1 MQRYKS
7 FYSLVILLAFS
18 AANADVVE
26 SGKWS
31 SSSTWS
37 EGEVPSSSLESPY
50 TSLTMGSSGITLE
63 VDSDQWVDRLN
74 VGDYTDTTIVIDSG
88 VTFSIG
94 GCASP
99 KDLITSSSASN
110 TIHFTGDGTLAFGFS
125 KLSDPLIN
133 KSTIVFDV
141 NVEGKSHWSNYFNTD
156 AASNITINKNFEVFG
171 QANFAGSTVSVNGST
186 FSTDTIIAF
195 GKFSL
200 SENTTA
206 TVRAINGGNWYIQG
220 NVTVKGA
227 YSWESTRMA
236 IKLNGTNVI
245 GASASLKSTTEDSI
259 GCVLLSGS
267 LTSYAAANAVSFSQK
282 TYLISTS
289 SDNPYVLTL
298 NSSNAINTEGAASQG
313 ASNFNIINYYLTYK
327 DNVQTEHFEASHAKI
342 VLGADNDFGS
352 FTYFDGSSLAM
363 ETNGF
368 SSTIGSFIGYADGAT
383 FTLNLSNHNDF
394 TLKLMELDNI
404 VTFVDDD
411 GFLRAE
417 NILVI
422 EDSIGDFAYIRD
434 AGDGGYWINA
444 TSAVPEPAAFAA
456 CFGALALAF
465 AVLRRRR

>member
-1 MQRYKS
+1 MKNS
-7 FYSLVILLAFS
+7 KCFSLIILFS
-18 AANADVVE
+18 LLHANADVVQ

-37 EGEVPSSSLESPY
+37 EGEVPTSSLESPY

-74 VGDYTDTTIVIDSG
+74 VGDYTDTTILIDQG
-88 VTFSIG
+88 VTLAIG

-110 TIHFTGDGTLAFGFS
+110 TIHFTGDGTLSFGFS

-133 KSTIVFDV
+133 KSTIVFDL
-141 NVEGKSHWSNYFNTD
+141 NVEGKSHWGNYFNTD
-156 AASNITINKNFEVFG
+156 SSSNITINKNFEVFG
-171 QANFAGSTVSVNGST
+171 QANFNGSTVSVNGST

-200 SENTTA
+200 SENTNA
-206 TVRAINGGNWYIQG
+206 KVRAINGGNWDIQG
-220 NVTVKGA
+220 NVTVTGA

-236 IKLNGTNVI
+236 INRSGTNVL
-245 GASASLKSTTEDSI
+245 GASASLKSTPEDST

-267 LTSYAAANAVSFSQK
+267 LTSYAAENAVSFSQK
-282 TYLISTS
+282 TYLISS
-289 SDNPYVLTL
+289 SADNPYVLTL

-313 ASNFNIINYYLTYK
+313 TSNFNIINYYLTYADK
-327 DNVQTEHFEASHAKI
+327 TVTEHFEASHAKI

-352 FTYFDGSSLAM
+352 FTYYDGSSLAM

-368 SSTIGSFIGYADGAT
+368 SSTIGKFVGYTDGASFT
-383 FTLNLSNHNDF
+383 FNLSNHSDF

-404 VTFVDDD
+404 LTFTDEE

-417 NILVI
+417 NVLVF
-422 EDSIGDFAYIRD
+422 EDSFGEYAYICAAD
-434 AGDGGYWINA
+434 DGGYWINA
-444 TSAVPEPAAFAA
+444 TSAVPEPAAFAVA
-456 CFGALALAF
+456 IGTVALAF
-465 AVLRRRR
+465 AAFRRRK

>member
-1 MQRYKS
+1 MQRYKF

-74 VGDYTDTTIVIDSG
+74 VGDYTDTTIVIDSE

-94 GCASP
+94 GCDSP
-99 KDLITSSSASN
+99 KELITSSSASN
-110 TIHFTGDGTLAFGFS
+110 TINFTGDGTLALGLS
-125 KLSDPLIN
+125 KLADPLIG

-141 NVEGKSHWSNYFNTD
+141 NVEGKAHWGNYFNTD
-156 AASNITINKNFEVFG
+156 STANITINKNFEISG
-171 QANFAGSTVSVNGST
+171 QSNFSGSTVSVNGST
-186 FSTDTIIAF
+186 FSTSTIIAF
-195 GKFSL
+195 GKFFL
-200 SENTTA
+200 SENTNA
-206 TVRAINGGNWYIQG
+206 TVTAINGGNWDIQG
-220 NVTVKGA
+220 NVTVTGRYDWA
-227 YSWESTRMA
+227 DSRMA

-245 GASASLKSTTEDSI
+245 GANASLKSTTEDST

-267 LTSYAAANAVSFSQK
+267 LTSYAAANAVSFSKQ
-282 TYLISTS
+282 TYLISS
-289 SDNPYVLTL
+289 SADNPYVLTL

-313 ASNFNIINYYLTYK
+313 ASNFNIINYYLTYQDK
-327 DNVQTEHFEASHAKI
+327 VQTEHFEASHAKI
-342 VLGADNDFGS
+342 VLGANNDFGS
-352 FTYFDGSSLAM
+352 FTYFNGSSLAM

-404 VTFVDDD
+404 ATFYDDD

-417 NILVI
+417 NVFVF
-422 EDSIGDFAYIRD
+422 EDSYGEYAYICAAD
-434 AGDGGYWINA
+434 DGGYWINA

-465 AVLRRRR
+465 AALRRRR

>member
-74 VGDYTDTTIVIDSG
+74 VGDYTDTTIVIDSE

-94 GCASP
+94 GCDSP
-99 KDLITSSSASN
+99 KELITSSSASN
-110 TIHFTGDGTLAFGFS
+110 TINFTGDGTLALGFS
-125 KLSDPLIN
+125 KLADPLIG

-141 NVEGKSHWSNYFNTD
+141 NVEGKAHWGNYFNTD
-156 AASNITINKNFEVFG
+156 SNANITINKNFEIYG
-171 QANFAGSTVSVNGST
+171 QSNFSGSTVSVNGST
-186 FSTDTIIAF
+186 FSTGTVIAF
-195 GKFSL
+195 GKFFL
-200 SENTTA
+200 SDNTNA
-206 TVRAINGGNWYIQG
+206 TVKAISGANWDIQG
-220 NVTVKGA
+220 NVTVTERYDWA
-227 YSWESTRMA
+227 DSRMA
-236 IKLNGTNVI
+236 IRLNGTNVI
-245 GASASLKSTTEDSI
+245 GANASLKSITDDST
-259 GCVLLSGS
+259 GCVLLGGS

-282 TYLISTS
+282 TYLIGTS
-289 SDNPYVLTL
+289 SNNPYVLTL

-313 ASNFNIINYYLTYK
+313 ASNFNIINYYLTYQDK
-327 DNVQTEHFEASHAKI
+327 VQTEHFEASHAKI
-342 VLGADNDFGS
+342 VLGANNDFGS

-404 VTFVDDD
+404 ATFYDDD

-417 NILVI
+417 NVFVF
-422 EDSIGDFAYIRD
+422 EDSYGEYAYICAAD
-434 AGDGGYWINA
+434 DGGYWINA

-465 AVLRRRR
+465 AALRRRR

>member
-37 EGEVPSSSLESPY
+37 EGKVPSSSLESPY

-74 VGDYTDTTIVIDSG
+74 VGDYTDTTILIDQG
-88 VTFSIG
+88 VTLAIG

-99 KDLITSSSASN
+99 KDLITSNSASN

-206 TVRAINGGNWYIQG
+206 TVRAINGGNWDIQG

-236 IKLNGTNVI
+236 IKLSGDNII
-245 GASASLKSTTEDSI
+245 GANATLKSTTSDAA
-259 GCVLLSGS
+259 GTVQLTGS
-267 LTSYAAANAVSFSQK
+267 LTSYAAENAVSFSQK
-282 TYLISTS
+282 TYLISS
-289 SDNPYVLTL
+289 SADNPYVLTL

-313 ASNFNIINYYLTYK
+313 TSNFNIINYYLTYADK
-327 DNVQTEHFEASHAKI
+327 TVTEHFEASHAKI
-342 VLGADNDFGS
+342 VLGANNDFGS
-352 FTYFDGSSLAM
+352 FTYYDGSSLAM

-404 VTFVDDD
+404 VTFFDDD

-465 AVLRRRR
+465 AALRRRR

>member
-37 EGEVPSSSLESPY
+37 EGKVPSSSLESPY

-74 VGDYTDTTIVIDSG
+74 VGDYTDTTILIDQD
-88 VTFSIG
+88 VTLAIG

-171 QANFAGSTVSVNGST
+171 QANFSGSTVYVNGST

-206 TVRAINGGNWYIQG
+206 TVRAINGGNWDIQG

-227 YSWESTRMA
+227 YSWGSTRMA

-245 GASASLKSTTEDSI
+245 GASASLKSTTTESI

-267 LTSYAAANAVSFSQK
+267 LTSYAAANAVSFSKQ
-282 TYLISTS
+282 TYLISS
-289 SDNPYVLTL
+289 SADNPYVLTL

-313 ASNFNIINYYLTYK
+313 ASNFNIINYYLTYQ

-342 VLGADNDFGS
+342 VLGANNDFGS
-352 FTYFDGSSLAM
+352 FTYYDGSSLAM

-404 VTFVDDD
+404 DTFTDDD

-444 TSAVPEPAAFAA
+444 TSAVPEPAAFAVA
-456 CFGALALAF
+456 IGTVALAF
-465 AVLRRRR
+465 AAFRRRR

>member
-1 MQRYKS
+1 MTVTGRYDW
-7 FYSLVILLAFS
+7 
-18 AANADVVE
+18 AD
-26 SGKWS
+26 S
-31 SSSTWS
+31 
-37 EGEVPSSSLESPY
+37 
-50 TSLTMGSSGITLE
+50 
-63 VDSDQWVDRLN
+63 
-74 VGDYTDTTIVIDSG
+74 
-88 VTFSIG
+88 
-94 GCASP
+94 
-99 KDLITSSSASN
+99 
-110 TIHFTGDGTLAFGFS
+110 
-125 KLSDPLIN
+125 
-133 KSTIVFDV
+133 
-141 NVEGKSHWSNYFNTD
+141 
-156 AASNITINKNFEVFG
+156 
-171 QANFAGSTVSVNGST
+171 
-186 FSTDTIIAF
+186 
-195 GKFSL
+195 
-200 SENTTA
+200 
-206 TVRAINGGNWYIQG
+206 
-220 NVTVKGA
+220 
-227 YSWESTRMA
+227 RMA

-245 GASASLKSTTEDSI
+245 GASASLKSTTTESI

-267 LTSYAAANAVSFSQK
+267 LTSSAAENAVSFSKQ
-282 TYLISTS
+282 TYLISS
-289 SDNPYVLTL
+289 SADNPYVLTL

-327 DNVQTEHFEASHAKI
+327 DKVQTEHFEASHAKI
-342 VLGADNDFGS
+342 VLGANNDFGS

>member
-1 MQRYKS
+1 MKNS
-7 FYSLVILLAFS
+7 KCFSLIILFS
-18 AANADVVE
+18 LLHANADVVR

-37 EGEVPSSSLESPY
+37 EGSAPTTSLESPY

-63 VDSDQWVDRLN
+63 VDSDQYVDRLN
-74 VGDYTDTTIVIDSG
+74 VGDYTDTTILIDQG
-88 VTFSIG
+88 VTLAIG

-141 NVEGKSHWSNYFNTD
+141 NVEGKSHWGNYFNTD

-171 QANFAGSTVSVNGST
+171 QANFSGSTVSVNGST

-206 TVRAINGGNWYIQG
+206 TVRAINGGNWDIQG

-236 IKLNGTNVI
+236 IKLSGDNII
-245 GASASLKSTTEDSI
+245 GANATLKSTTSDAA
-259 GCVLLSGS
+259 GTVQLTGS
-267 LTSYAAANAVSFSQK
+267 LTSYAAENAVSFSKQL
-282 TYLISTS
+282 YLKSAY

-298 NSSNAINTEGAASQG
+298 NSSNAINTEGATSQG
-313 ASNFNIINYYLTYK
+313 TSNFNIINYYLTYADK
-327 DNVQTEHFEASHAKI
+327 TVTEHFEASHAKI

-352 FTYFDGSSLAM
+352 FTYVDGSSLAM

-368 SSTIGSFIGYADGAT
+368 SSTIGKFVGYTDGASFT
-383 FTLNLSNHNDF
+383 FNLSNHSDF

-404 VTFVDDD
+404 DTFTDDE

-417 NILVI
+417 NVLVF
-422 EDSIGDFAYIRD
+422 EDSFGEYAYICAAD
-434 AGDGGYWINA
+434 DGGYWINA
-444 TSAVPEPAAFAA
+444 TSAVPEPAAFAVA
-456 CFGALALAF
+456 IGTVALAF
-465 AVLRRRR
+465 AAFRRRK

>member
-74 VGDYTDTTIVIDSG
+74 VGDYTDTTILIDQG
-88 VTFSIG
+88 VTLAIG
-94 GCASP
+94 GCDSP
-99 KDLITSSSASN
+99 KELITSSSASN
-110 TIHFTGDGTLAFGFS
+110 TINFTGDGTLALGFS
-125 KLSDPLIN
+125 KLADPLIG

-141 NVEGKSHWSNYFNTD
+141 NVEGKAHWGNYFNTD
-156 AASNITINKNFEVFG
+156 SNANITINKNFEIYG
-171 QANFAGSTVSVNGST
+171 QSNFSGSTVSVNGST
-186 FSTDTIIAF
+186 FSTGTVIAF
-195 GKFSL
+195 GKFFL
-200 SENTTA
+200 SENTNA
-206 TVRAINGGNWYIQG
+206 TVKAINGGNWDIQG
-220 NVTVKGA
+220 NVTVTGRYDWA
-227 YSWESTRMA
+227 DSRMA
-236 IKLNGTNVI
+236 IKLKGTNVI
-245 GASASLKSTTEDSI
+245 GANASLKSTTEDST

-267 LTSYAAANAVSFSQK
+267 LTSYAAANAVSFSKQ
-282 TYLISTS
+282 TYLISS
-289 SDNPYVLTL
+289 SADNPYVLTL

-313 ASNFNIINYYLTYK
+313 ASNFNIINYYLTYQ

-342 VLGADNDFGS
+342 VLGANNDFGS
-352 FTYFDGSSLAM
+352 FTYFNGSSLTM

-404 VTFVDDD
+404 VTFYDDD

-417 NILVI
+417 NVFVF
-422 EDSIGDFAYIRD
+422 EDSYGEYAYICAAD
-434 AGDGGYWINA
+434 DGGYWINA

-465 AVLRRRR
+465 AALRRRR

>member
-94 GCASP
+94 GCDSP
-99 KDLITSSSASN
+99 KELITSSSASN
-110 TIHFTGDGTLAFGFS
+110 TINFTGDGTLALGFS
-125 KLSDPLIN
+125 KLSDPLIG

-141 NVEGKSHWSNYFNTD
+141 NVEGKAHWGNYFNTD
-156 AASNITINKNFEVFG
+156 SNANITINKNFEIFG
-171 QANFAGSTVSVNGST
+171 QSNFAGSTVSVNGST

-206 TVRAINGGNWYIQG
+206 TVRAINGGNWDIQG

-245 GASASLKSTTEDSI
+245 GASASLKSTTTESI

-313 ASNFNIINYYLTYK
+313 ASNFNIINYYLTYQDK
-327 DNVQTEHFEASHAKI
+327 VQTEHFEASHAKI

-404 VTFVDDD
+404 VTFFDDD

-434 AGDGGYWINA
+434 TGDGGYWINA

-465 AVLRRRR
+465 AALRRRR

>member
-1 MQRYKS
+1 MQRYKF

-74 VGDYTDTTIVIDSG
+74 VGDYTDTTIVIDSE

-94 GCASP
+94 GCDSP
-99 KDLITSSSASN
+99 KELITSSSASN
-110 TIHFTGDGTLAFGFS
+110 TINFTGDGTLALGFS
-125 KLSDPLIN
+125 KLADPLIG

-141 NVEGKSHWSNYFNTD
+141 NVEGKAHWGNYFNTD
-156 AASNITINKNFEVFG
+156 STANITINKNFEISG
-171 QANFAGSTVSVNGST
+171 QSNFSGSTVSVNGST
-186 FSTDTIIAF
+186 FSTSTIIAF
-195 GKFSL
+195 GKFFL
-200 SENTTA
+200 SENTNA
-206 TVRAINGGNWYIQG
+206 TVTAINGGNWDIQG
-220 NVTVKGA
+220 NVTVTGRYDWA
-227 YSWESTRMA
+227 DSRMA

-245 GASASLKSTTEDSI
+245 GANASLKSTTEDST

-267 LTSYAAANAVSFSQK
+267 LTSYAAANAVSFSKQ
-282 TYLISTS
+282 TYLISS
-289 SDNPYVLTL
+289 SADNPYVLTL

-313 ASNFNIINYYLTYK
+313 ASNFNIINYYLTYQDK
-327 DNVQTEHFEASHAKI
+327 VQTEHFEASHAKI
-342 VLGADNDFGS
+342 VLGANNDFGS
-352 FTYFDGSSLAM
+352 FTYFNGSSLAM

-404 VTFVDDD
+404 ATFYDDD

-417 NILVI
+417 NVFVF
-422 EDSIGDFAYIRD
+422 EDSYGEYAYICAAD
-434 AGDGGYWINA
+434 DGGYWINA

-465 AVLRRRR
+465 AALRRRR

>member
-37 EGEVPSSSLESPY
+37 EGKVPSSSLESPY

-94 GCASP
+94 GCDSP
-99 KDLITSSSASN
+99 KELITSSSASN
-110 TIHFTGDGTLAFGFS
+110 TINFTGDGTLALGFS
-125 KLSDPLIN
+125 KLSDPLIG

-141 NVEGKSHWSNYFNTD
+141 NVEGKAHWGNYFNTD
-156 AASNITINKNFEVFG
+156 STANITINKNFEISG
-171 QANFAGSTVSVNGST
+171 QSNFSGSTVSVNGST
-186 FSTDTIIAF
+186 FSTGTIIAF
-195 GKFSL
+195 GKFFL
-200 SENTTA
+200 SENTNA
-206 TVRAINGGNWYIQG
+206 TVTAINGGNWDIQG

-245 GASASLKSTTEDSI
+245 GASASLKSTTTESI

-313 ASNFNIINYYLTYK
+313 ASNFNIINYYLTYQ

-342 VLGADNDFGS
+342 VLGANNDFGS

-368 SSTIGSFIGYADGAT
+368 SSTIGKFVGYTDGASFT
-383 FTLNLSNHNDF
+383 FNLSNHSDF

-404 VTFVDDD
+404 LTFTDEE

-417 NILVI
+417 NVLVF
-422 EDSIGDFAYIRD
+422 EDSFGEFAYICAAD
-434 AGDGGYWINA
+434 DGGYWINA
-444 TSAVPEPAAFAA
+444 TSAVPEPAAFAVA
-456 CFGALALAF
+456 IGTVALAF
-465 AVLRRRR
+465 AAFRRRR

>member
-94 GCASP
+94 GCDSP
-99 KDLITSSSASN
+99 KELITSSSASN
-110 TIHFTGDGTLAFGFS
+110 TINFTGDGTLALGFS
-125 KLSDPLIN
+125 KLSDPLIG

-141 NVEGKSHWSNYFNTD
+141 NVEGKAHWGNYFNTD
-156 AASNITINKNFEVFG
+156 STANITINKNFEISG
-171 QANFAGSTVSVNGST
+171 QSNFNGSTVSVNGST
-186 FSTDTIIAF
+186 FSTGTIIAF
-195 GKFSL
+195 GKFFL
-200 SENTTA
+200 SENTNA
-206 TVRAINGGNWYIQG
+206 TVTAINGGNWDIQG
-220 NVTVKGA
+220 NVTVTGR
-227 YSWESTRMA
+227 YSWANTRMA

-245 GASASLKSTTEDSI
+245 GANASLKSTTEDST
-259 GCVLLSGS
+259 GCVLLRGS

-313 ASNFNIINYYLTYK
+313 ASNFNIINYYLTYQ

-342 VLGADNDFGS
+342 VLGANNDFGS

-368 SSTIGSFIGYADGAT
+368 SSTIGKFVGYTDGDSFT
-383 FTLNLSNHNDF
+383 FNLSNHSDF

-404 VTFVDDD
+404 DTFTDEE
-411 GFLRAE
+411 GFLRAY
-417 NILVI
+417 NVLVF
-422 EDSIGDFAYIRD
+422 EDSFGEFAYICAAD
-434 AGDGGYWINA
+434 DGGYWINA

-465 AVLRRRR
+465 AALRRRR

>member
-37 EGEVPSSSLESPY
+37 EGKVPSSSLESPY

-94 GCASP
+94 GCDSP
-99 KDLITSSSASN
+99 KELITSSSASN

-141 NVEGKSHWSNYFNTD
+141 NVEGKSHWGNYFNTD

-171 QANFAGSTVSVNGST
+171 QANFSGSTVYVNGST

-206 TVRAINGGNWYIQG
+206 TVRAINGGNWDIQG

-227 YSWESTRMA
+227 YNWESTRMA

-245 GASASLKSTTEDSI
+245 GASASLKSTTTESI

-267 LTSYAAANAVSFSQK
+267 LTSYAAENAVSFSKQ
-282 TYLISTS
+282 TYLISS
-289 SDNPYVLTL
+289 SADNPYVLTL

-313 ASNFNIINYYLTYK
+313 TSNFNIINYYLTFADK
-327 DNVQTEHFEASHAKI
+327 TVTEHFEASHAKI

-352 FTYFDGSSLAM
+352 FTYLDGSSLAM

-368 SSTIGSFIGYADGAT
+368 SSTIGKFVGYTDGASFT
-383 FTLNLSNHNDF
+383 FNLSNHSDF

-404 VTFVDDD
+404 LTFTDEE

-417 NILVI
+417 NVLVF
-422 EDSIGDFAYIRD
+422 EDSFGEFAYICAAD
-434 AGDGGYWINA
+434 DGGYWINA

-465 AVLRRRR
+465 AALRRRR